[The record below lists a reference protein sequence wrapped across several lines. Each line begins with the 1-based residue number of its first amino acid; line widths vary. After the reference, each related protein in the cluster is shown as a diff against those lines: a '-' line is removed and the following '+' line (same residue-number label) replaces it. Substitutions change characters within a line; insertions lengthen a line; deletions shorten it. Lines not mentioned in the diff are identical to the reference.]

1 MVSKMSNTDVKSVN
15 SQITDAITQSNM
27 MATGMAPA
35 HSLATLYQTIAQSSG
50 TALQNAVS
58 NQQNVNSMSLAA
70 LSQNIQLIMQN
81 SQPKTVLQP
90 IVIQA
95 PAPEKPPI
103 SKTKTE

>member
-15 SQITDAITQSNM
+15 RQITDAITQSNV

-81 SQPKTVLQP
+81 AQPKTVLQP
-90 IVIQA
+90 IIIQA
-95 PAPEKPPI
+95 PAPEKPSA
-103 SKTKTE
+103 SKPKTE